1 MAYKIQRGDTLS
13 GIAQKYNT
21 SVNELM
27 SLNPY
32 IKNANLIYAGNSLE
46 LPNQQPTTTSTVTN
60 ASTPSNNT
68 NVSTPTTSAAPQKT
82 TQELAEEYARNAT
95 VGIGNETGNLLSQY
109 EKIAENQKKALEESK
124 NQSINQISGQKD
136 IINQNYMDNARQAY
150 INKMLSSKAVEQE
163 MAMRG
168 LNTSGIVSDVYANVE
183 NSYGNNLANLQ
194 KNRDNSIKDI
204 DTQINNI
211 NSEYAIKQY
220 ELLSEIENA
229 KMDLQKY
236 GNELAYSRYQDALNN
251 YLNFANQDYTKEQA
265 RIAQENYLKELE
277 YKKEQ
282 DRIAQENWLKE
293 YELSLRQLANSSN
306 RSSGSSRSSNYSS
319 SNNWQIT
326 DNTGTDT
333 TNVGNNASEN
343 TGTSNTNTSSN
354 QSELDPRTV
363 RMAETMLNN
372 TSPNSLQRREYL
384 RKMLIAR
391 QITPTEFNQLLS
403 A

>member
-1 MAYKIQRGDTLS
+1 MAYKIQKGDTLS

-46 LPNQQPTTTSTVTN
+46 LPTQQPTTMSTVTN
-60 ASTPSNNT
+60 ASTPTTST
-68 NVSTPTTSAAPQKT
+68 NASIPTTSATPQKT
-82 TQELAEEYARNAT
+82 TQQLAEEYAKNAIS
-95 VGIGNETGNLLSQY
+95 GIGAETNNLLSQY
-109 EKIAENQKKALEESK
+109 EKIAENQKNALEESK

-136 IINQNYMDNARQAY
+136 TINQNYMDNARQAY

-220 ELLSEIENA
+220 ELLSEIDKA

-251 YLNFANQDYTKEQA
+251 YLNFANYDYTKEQA

-293 YELSLRQLANSSN
+293 YELSLRQLAKSAN
-306 RSSGSSRSSNYSS
+306 RSSGSSRPNSSNWTISENGENTK
-319 SNNWQIT
+319 NNNNGDLYQ
-326 DNTGTDT
+326 N
-333 TNVGNNASEN
+333 GNNN
-343 TGTSNTNTSSN
+343 TSNSTQN
-354 QSELDPRTV
+354 ELDPRTV

-372 TSPNSLQRREYL
+372 TTPNSLQRKEYL
-384 RKMLIAR
+384 RKMLMSG
-391 QITPTEFNQLLS
+391 QITPTEFSQLLS

>member
-60 ASTPSNNT
+60 ASMPSNNT
-68 NVSTPTTSAAPQKT
+68 NASTPTTSTAPQKT
-82 TQELAEEYARNAT
+82 TQELAEEYARSAT
-95 VGIGNETGNLLSQY
+95 AGIGNETGNLLSQY
-109 EKIAENQKKALEESK
+109 EKIAENQKKALEESR
-124 NQSINQISGQKD
+124 NQSINKISSQKD

-150 INKMLSSKAVEQE
+150 INKMLSNKSVEQE
-163 MAMRG
+163 LAMRG
-168 LNTSGIVSDVYANVE
+168 LNTNGLVADAYANIE
-183 NSYGNNLANLQ
+183 NNYGNNLANLQ

-293 YELSLRQLANSSN
+293 YELSLRQLANSS
-306 RSSGSSRSSNYSS
+306 RRSSASSSSGSSKSTSRSSSS
-319 SNNWQIT
+319 SSSSSSGASNW
-326 DNTGTDT
+326 
-333 TNVGNNASEN
+333 NV
-343 TGTSNTNTSSN
+343 SNTNVEQAPALTERASQWINSMRGLEN
-354 QSELDPRTV
+354 MRNRKASEDEIKIGI
-363 RMAETMLNN
+363 AEA
-372 TSPNSLQRREYL
+372 
-384 RKMLIAR
+384 IR
-391 QITPTEFNQLLS
+391 QGALTQNEAKAVLKELGY
-403 A
+403 

>member
-1 MAYKIQRGDTLS
+1 MAYTIQRGDTLS

-46 LPNQQPTTTSTVTN
+46 LPSQQPTTTSTVNNDVAPT
-60 ASTPSNNT
+60 NNT
-68 NVSTPTTSAAPQKT
+68 TAVSTTPQKT
-82 TQELAEEYARNAT
+82 TQQLAEEYARNAT
-95 VGIGNETGNLLSQY
+95 SGIGNETNNLLSQY

-124 NQSINQISGQKD
+124 NQTINKISSQKD
-136 IINQNYMDNARQAY
+136 TINQNYADNARQAY
-150 INKMLSSKAVEQE
+150 INKMLANKSVNQE

-168 LNTSGIVSDVYANVE
+168 LNTSGIVSDVYSNIE
-183 NSYGNNLANLQ
+183 NSYENNLAGLQ
-194 KNRDNSIKDI
+194 KNRDNSLKDI
-204 DTQINNI
+204 ETQINNI

-220 ELLSEIENA
+220 ELLSEIDNA

-293 YELSLRQLANSSN
+293 YELSLKQLNNKSSS
-306 RSSGSSRSSNYSS
+306 RSSGSSSYSRSNGNSN
-319 SNNWQIT
+319 
-326 DNTGTDT
+326 
-333 TNVGNNASEN
+333 
-343 TGTSNTNTSSN
+343 TSNWIIEDDEDTKAEEEPVLTERASNWIRSMRTIEGWKRRKSSEDEIKIGIAEAIRQGALT
-354 QSELDPRTV
+354 QSEAKAV
-363 RMAETMLNN
+363 LNELN
-372 TSPNSLQRREYL
+372 Y
-384 RKMLIAR
+384 
-391 QITPTEFNQLLS
+391 
-403 A
+403 

>member
-13 GIAQKYNT
+13 GIAKKYNT

-68 NVSTPTTSAAPQKT
+68 NASTPTTSTAPQKT

-95 VGIGNETGNLLSQY
+95 GGIGNETGNLLSQY
-109 EKIAENQKKALEESK
+109 EKIAENQKKALEESR
-124 NQSINQISGQKD
+124 NQSINQISSQKD
-136 IINQNYMDNARQAY
+136 TINQNYMDNARQAY
-150 INKMLSSKAVEQE
+150 INKMLSNKSVEQE
-163 MAMRG
+163 LAMRG
-168 LNTSGIVSDVYANVE
+168 LNTNGLVADVYANIE

-220 ELLSEIENA
+220 ELLSEIDNA

-293 YELSLRQLANSSN
+293 YELSLRQLANSSSK
-306 RSSGSSRSSNYSS
+306 SSGSSRSSNYSS
-319 SNNWQIT
+319 SNKWQVT
-326 DNTGTDT
+326 DNTGADT

-343 TGTSNTNTSSN
+343 MEISNANASSN

-372 TSPNSLQRREYL
+372 TNPNSLQRREYL
-384 RKMLIAR
+384 RKMLVNGK
-391 QITPTEFNQLLS
+391 ITPTEFNQLLS